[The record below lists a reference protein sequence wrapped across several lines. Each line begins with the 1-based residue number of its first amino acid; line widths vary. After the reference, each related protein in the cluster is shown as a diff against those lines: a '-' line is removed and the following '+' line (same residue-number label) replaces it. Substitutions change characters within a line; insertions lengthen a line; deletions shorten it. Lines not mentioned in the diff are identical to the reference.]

1 MPTRAENRRQT
12 LLALGEAAIDLF
24 EAEGPSVTVDVIAE
38 RAGVS
43 RRTVFRHVQSKEELA
58 FVHPLL
64 WFDAFDAALIA
75 SADLALVDR
84 LRVASLAIAAEIDA
98 DPEPPRRAFLVA
110 AGHPGLNR
118 GFQSLFQRWVDR
130 IAEVVAEAEARA
142 AGDLDAT
149 TTPVQRDPFRARI
162 VGSAVMGMVDAVTR
176 AWLVADPGTTY
187 AELAERGFTVVAPLL
202 EVPPGDAGR

>member
-12 LLALGEAAIDLF
+12 LLALGDAAIDLF
-24 EAEGPSVTVDVIAE
+24 EVEGPSVTVDVIAE

-58 FVHPLL
+58 FIHPLL
-64 WFDAFDAALIA
+64 WFDAFDAALAA
-75 SADLALVDR
+75 SGHLTLVDR

-98 DPEPPRRAFLVA
+98 DPGPPRRAFLIA
-110 AGHPGLNR
+110 AAHPALHR

-130 IAEVVAEAEARA
+130 IAEVVAEADA
-142 AGDLDAT
+142 AAASAAT
-149 TTPVQRDPFRARI
+149 AVDVTDPADPFRARI

-176 AWLVADPGTTY
+176 AWLVADSGTTY
-187 AELAERGFTVVAPLL
+187 AELAAQGFTVVAPLL
-202 EVPPGDAGR
+202 EPSGPGAAR